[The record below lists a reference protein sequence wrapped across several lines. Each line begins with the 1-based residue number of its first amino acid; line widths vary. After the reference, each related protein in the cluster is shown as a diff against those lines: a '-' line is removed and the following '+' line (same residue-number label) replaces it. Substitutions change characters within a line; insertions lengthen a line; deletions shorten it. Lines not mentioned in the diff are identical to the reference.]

1 MSTSMVTE
9 VLGML
14 VPGSKQALEFD
25 SRNLER
31 LKEFLEEFEEL
42 AERHRLTI
50 EEKTKMVVKYMD
62 KEMKKFWKRLER
74 YEDDYGKLKRK
85 IMEAYSKTFLENKLT
100 VAKLVK
106 LVKKSTKESITDEKD
121 LDTYYRKFWII
132 AADLVEADII
142 NKK

>member
-14 VPGSKQALEFD
+14 APESKQALEFD

-62 KEMKKFWKRLER
+62 KEMKKF
-74 YEDDYGKLKRK
+74 
-85 IMEAYSKTFLENKLT
+85 
-100 VAKLVK
+100 
-106 LVKKSTKESITDEKD
+106 
-121 LDTYYRKFWII
+121 
-132 AADLVEADII
+132 
-142 NKK
+142 